1 MEPLDLAIGLRAVRP
16 RVLRMIVWASQVS
29 RRRCERYLPP
39 LSDMTGAMVT
49 PRSANHT
56 TARCRMAGGDCGL
69 VVDLGVRD
77 AGVAVEDE
85 RRAGRSAAELN

>member
-49 PRSANHT
+49 PRSANNT
-56 TARCRMAGGDCGL
+56 TARCRMAAVT
-69 VVDLGVRD
+69 VVSSSTSVYATREWPSRTS
-77 AGVAVEDE
+77 VEPDE
-85 RRAGRSAAELN
+85 VPLS